1 MIQTIRNAWRVPELK
16 KKILF
21 TIMALLIFRLGS
33 AIPVPYIDGES
44 LRTYLDS
51 QSGTILGLMNAM
63 SGSAFSMATV
73 FALSIQPY
81 INSSI
86 IIQLLTVAI
95 PALERLQKE
104 GGEEG
109 RKKIA
114 SITRYTTVAI
124 ALLQGFGYYTLVNS
138 YGLVNGGALNK
149 FWVGTVIVI
158 SFTAGS
164 AFLMWLGEQITEFG
178 IGNGISII
186 LFAGIVSR
194 FPQMIMDCVN
204 GLQVWNNVRTGA
216 VSEKTFTDLGM
227 SAEQAQEQVAAYAK
241 QGLAPWIIALIVVG
255 MLALVVFIVYINN
268 AERRI
273 PVQYAKRVVGRKMY
287 GGQSTHIPMKVSMS
301 GVMPIIFAQSIAS
314 LPATVCAFMGVTAE
328 SEGAGGG
335 LMRLFDTSKPFYSIL
350 YFLLIVGFSYFY
362 STMAF
367 NPIEVANNLKKNGGF
382 IPGLRPGKPTADFLI
397 RVLNKI
403 TMFGALYLSVIA
415 IAPIITGNLVGYSSL
430 AIGGTSVIIVV
441 GVALETVKQMEAQM
455 LMRHYKGFLE

>member
-1 MIQTIRNAWRVPELK
+1 MIETIRNAWKIPELRK
-16 KKILF
+16 KMLF
-21 TIMALLIFRLGS
+21 TIFALLIFRFGS
-33 AIPVPYIDGES
+33 AIPVPYINRVG
-44 LRTYLDS
+44 LQQYLTL
-51 QSGTILGLMNAM
+51 QSGTILDLMNAM
-63 SGSAFSMATV
+63 SGSAFAMATI

-95 PALERLQKE
+95 PALERLARD

-124 ALLQGFGYYTLVNS
+124 ALIQGFGYYSLIKS
-138 YGLVNGGALNK
+138 YGLVDNGGLNGV
-149 FWVGTVIVI
+149 WVGFVIVL

-178 IGNGISII
+178 IGNGISIL

-194 FPQMIMDCVN
+194 GPRMISDMISGVQ
-204 GLQVWNNVRTGA
+204 LWNSVKAGTVTVDTLTAAGY
-216 VSEKTFTDLGM
+216 T
-227 SAEQAQEQVAAYAK
+227 AEQAQARLNQA
-241 QGLAPWIIALIVVG
+241 LAPWMVPVIIIG
-255 MLALVVFIVYINN
+255 MLALVVFIVFISN
-268 AERRI
+268 AERRL

-287 GGQSTHIPMKVSMS
+287 GGQSTHIPMKVNMS

-314 LPATVCAFMGVTAE
+314 LPATIGAFAGWTVK
-328 SEGAGGG
+328 SEGFGGG
-335 LMRLFDTSKPFYSIL
+335 MMRLFDTSKPFYSIL
-350 YFLLIVGFSYFY
+350 YFVLIVGFSYFY
-362 STMAF
+362 ATMQF
-367 NPIEVANNLKKNGGF
+367 NPVEVANNLKKNGGF
-382 IPGLRPGKPTADFLI
+382 IPGFRPGKPTADFI
-397 RVLNKI
+397 MKVLNKI

-415 IAPIITGNLVGYSSL
+415 IAPIITGNIVGYGSL